1 MAERAPPRYRRLAE
15 ALRADI
21 AGGRLGPGA
30 ALPTERELCAIH
42 GVSRHTAREAL
53 RILAEDGLIE
63 RRQGAGS
70 VVSALP
76 TPAFVQPAG
85 DFDGILQY
93 AREATFVLERSLPAD
108 AASLRRAGLE
118 GHYRCYT
125 GLRRVAAQPPLA
137 FTAILVATPLAPPDD
152 VVDRLDE
159 SVSEWIERNHPVRI
173 ELVEQ
178 RMEAVA
184 VAARPAARLGVAP
197 GSPALRTERRYRDRA
212 GTVLLY
218 SESLHPAGRFAYTL
232 QLRRER

>member
-1 MAERAPPRYRRLAE
+1 MADRAPPRYRRLAE
-15 ALRADI
+15 TLRAAI
-21 AGGRLGPGA
+21 TRGHLGPGA
-30 ALPTERELCAIH
+30 ALPTERELCAVH

-70 VVSALP
+70 VVCATR

-93 AREATFVLERSLPAD
+93 AREATFVLERSCVAD
-108 AASLRRAGLE
+108 AAVLRRAGLD
-118 GHYRCYT
+118 GAYRRYT
-125 GLRRVAAQPPLA
+125 GLRRVAVQPPLA
-137 FTAILVATPLAPPDD
+137 FTSILVAAALAPPDD

-159 SVSEWIERNHPVRI
+159 AVSEWIERNHPVRI
-173 ELVEQ
+173 EVVEQ

-184 VAARPAARLGVAP
+184 IAARPAARLGVAP
-197 GSPALRTERRYRDRA
+197 GSPALRTDRRYRDRTGA
-212 GTVLLY
+212 VVLY